1 MRLSVFPARRISF
14 KLIFGFV
21 ETTYEMT
28 FWKFSRTFF
37 PHFNVLPL
45 DVRSLIGSTTLVWIE
60 IRSRYSTGISD
71 KSLRGFHIV
80 VFLGDDVHL
89 PPVLDNIVYHSKNK
103 SKATYMESLA
113 SRTFNQLLHLK
124 QLFVKET

>member
-1 MRLSVFPARRISF
+1 MFPARMNSF

-21 ETTYEMT
+21 ETTYEND
-28 FWKFSRTFF
+28 FLKILQNFFSS
-37 PHFNVLPL
+37 HFNVLSL
-45 DVRSLIGSTTLVWIE
+45 NERSLIGSAILVWIE

-80 VFLGDDVHL
+80 VFLGDDAHL

-103 SKATYMESLA
+103 SKATYMESLS
-113 SRTFNQLLHLK
+113 SRTLNQLLHLK

>member
-1 MRLSVFPARRISF
+1 MFPARRNSF
-14 KLIFGFV
+14 TLIFGFV
-21 ETTYEMT
+21 ETTYEND
-28 FWKFSRTFF
+28 FLKILQNFFS
-37 PHFNVLPL
+37 HFSVLPL
-45 DVRSLIGSTTLVWIE
+45 DERSLIGSTTLVWIE
-60 IRSRYSTGISD
+60 IHSRYSTGISD

-89 PPVLDNIVYHSKNK
+89 PPVLDNLVYYSKNK

>member
-1 MRLSVFPARRISF
+1 MFPARMNSF

-21 ETTYEMT
+21 ETTYEND
-28 FWKFSRTFF
+28 FLKILQNFF
-37 PHFNVLPL
+37 FLITVLSL
-45 DVRSLIGSTTLVWIE
+45 NERSLIGSTILVWIE

-103 SKATYMESLA
+103 SKATYMESLS
-113 SRTFNQLLHLK
+113 SRTLNQLLHLK